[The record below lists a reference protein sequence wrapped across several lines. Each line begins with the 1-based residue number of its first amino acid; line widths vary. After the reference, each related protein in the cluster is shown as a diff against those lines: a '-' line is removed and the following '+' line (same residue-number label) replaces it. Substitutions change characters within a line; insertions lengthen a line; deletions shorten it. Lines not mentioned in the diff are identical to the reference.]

1 MRSLR
6 ASSSKAKDSDEKRQ
20 TQGDR
25 QGRQQRPEE
34 AGLPREAGGTVR
46 CGWLEVTGGSLEWA
60 GRSQGTPPPPPRKFL
75 PA

>member
-34 AGLPREAGGTVR
+34 AGLPRRHCQVWLVR
-46 CGWLEVTGGSLEWA
+46 GHWWLTGVGWQKLGDPL
-60 GRSQGTPPPPPRKFL
+60 PPKKFL